1 MVFMIKMEL
10 GDLNEIPALWQDNL
24 TELLSFPD
32 QAELWKKYPVPLG
45 RGGTGDIFLQ
55 RETGY
60 QGWNKEN
67 LDFLYITWSA
77 SVRNDACGAW
87 PEQQCLTIP

>member
-32 QAELWKKYPVPLG
+32 QTELWKKYPVPLG
-45 RGGTGDIFLQ
+45 RGGTGDSFLQ

-60 QGWNKEN
+60 QW
-67 LDFLYITWSA
+67 
-77 SVRNDACGAW
+77 
-87 PEQQCLTIP
+87 